1 MRMKFRIIFLLL
13 LFFNI
18 LPASAEYFRNLSLQN
33 GLSQPSVLSIAQDG
47 LGRMWF
53 GTQEGINMYDGEQ
66 ITYVKGMITN
76 IQGDSLWIGNY
87 VPFVVNDSDGNIFFI
102 ADNNLFGYD
111 IHTSTYRQYTEGS
124 ATTALA
130 VCQNEIWYT
139 CKDSLFA
146 YNRRQDASHFKLQL
160 PSRTIN
166 ALTVSETN
174 IYVGMADGLYIFS
187 HDALDRPRFM
197 LEKTDIYSIFECS
210 DKEAWIGTRMQGLYR
225 LRGDELQK
233 VPHTPTSNAGIRN
246 PQIRAFV
253 EDDEHNIW
261 FGTFAGLQK
270 YDTQKQTY
278 TLIQIP
284 QYVGG
289 LNHPSIFSLYKDRQ
303 GTIWIG
309 SYYGGV
315 NYFSPDRSGVVHY
328 DYQTGNLSN
337 LYYSY
342 IGEMVKDKHDNLW
355 ISTDGGGISCVN
367 SNWELIHQFAAGSP
381 NSILYNNIKSICY
394 DRENDCLYVGTHLGG
409 LSRYDIQKNRFYNYQ
424 ENQSG
429 NAVAPRNFIYQV
441 KMWKEKLYLSSREG
455 IFQLDPATNHFT
467 FLFKPHSYCTNFD
480 IDEEGNFYA
489 NQGDKVMIVPL
500 SDLSR
505 KTFLRLKEMGYK
517 GGIARIL
524 ATQEGAYI
532 CTLGSGLLFYNR
544 KAGITTV
551 YNTGNSTLPSNYCY
565 NIKQTAS
572 NKFILTGDRGIML
585 YDPTE
590 QTFIRLGQ
598 KEISLRAPIIRDCGI
613 YISPDNKIYIGDT
626 KGVTLLNEEEFQTS
640 QVEISSLYFST
651 LHINNKLIQPCP
663 DGGTLTEALPFAKE
677 LDLDSEQNNLL
688 IRFAH
693 SDYQNKHAQQG
704 FEYKLE
710 GLDRAWTYTPVPEAR
725 YTNLDPGKYV
735 LYVRMAH
742 ASSQPPIRL
751 AIHIAT
757 PWYATWW
764 AWILYL
770 VTVGSVIIYYAWSK
784 ITKQALARSL
794 EKERIE
800 KRHIEELNQAKLVF
814 FTNVSHEF
822 RTPLTLIV
830 SHIDTLLQN
839 QLLPPQVYNKILKIK
854 QSAQRMTNL
863 VSELLDFRRFT
874 QNRFILQIGKRD
886 IGKFL
891 KEIYLSFSDYAHQSG
906 IRYNFRCNPQEIV
919 CWFDAK
925 QLEKVFFNLLTN
937 AFKYTPEGGEI
948 GITVTTDNGNV
959 KVQIYDTGCGIS
971 DSDSAHIFDRFYQ
984 ADNQR
989 GTEQSPGTGIGLA
1002 LTKSIV
1008 EKHHGTIS
1016 VESEVGKGSTFTITL
1031 SLNMNV
1037 YQNDEHVQF
1046 VDDTP
1051 AEVMAI
1057 NEPPAEDRA
1066 VVPND
1071 ISMPEDGPLH
1081 ETELETDRKLLL
1093 VEDNKE
1099 LLQIL
1104 QQLFEPFYK
1113 IYLANNGKEGLA
1125 LAYEHKP
1132 NLIISD
1138 VMMPEMSGTEMCLQI
1153 KNNIDLCHIPII
1165 LLTALNTTEQNIEGL
1180 NRGADDYISKPF
1192 NAQLLLARANNLVRN
1207 RLLIQHQL
1215 RKQPLS
1221 EIDLTSINPLDQEML
1236 RKTSQIIEEHID
1248 DPDFDIPEL
1257 CKGIGVGR
1265 SLLYSKFKALTG
1277 MTPNNFVLNYRLKH
1291 AATLLRQYSD
1301 IPISEVSDRSG
1312 FSSPVYFSRC
1322 FKNQYGCTPQNYQKG
1337 AAAKEI

>member
-1 MRMKFRIIFLLL
+1 MKNRIILLLL
-13 LFFNI
+13 LFFII
-18 LPASAEYFRNLSLQN
+18 LPANAEYFRNLSLQN

-66 ITYVKGMITN
+66 ITYVKGTVTN
-76 IQGDSLWIGNY
+76 ARGDSLWIGNY
-87 VPFVVNDSDGNIFFI
+87 VPFIVDDNDGNIFFI

-111 IHTSTYRQYTEGS
+111 IRTSAYKQYTTGC

-130 VCQNEIWYT
+130 VCGNEIWYT
-139 CKDSLFA
+139 RNDSLFT
-146 YNRRQDASHFKLQL
+146 YDCRQDTSCFKLVL
-160 PSRTIN
+160 PSHTIN
-166 ALTVSETN
+166 TLTIGKTS
-174 IYVGMADGLYIFS
+174 IYVGMSDGLSIIPRK
-187 HDALDRPRFM
+187 ALHQSRFI
-197 LEKTDIYSIFECS
+197 LKDTDIYSIFESS
-210 DKEAWIGTRMQGLYR
+210 DGEVWIGTRMQGLFR
-225 LRGDELQK
+225 LKDNVMQK
-233 VPHTPTSNAGIRN
+233 VPHTPASNVGIRN
-246 PQIRAFV
+246 PQIRAFA

-270 YDTQKQTY
+270 YDTRKQVY

-328 DYQTGNLSN
+328 DYQAGNLSN

-342 IGEMVKDKHDNLW
+342 IGEMVEDKHRNLW

-367 SNWELIHQFAAGSP
+367 ENWELVHQFAAGQP

-394 DRENDCLYVGTHLGG
+394 DSKNDYLYIGTHLGG
-409 LSRYDIQKNRFYNYQ
+409 LSRYDIQKNKFYNYQ
-424 ENQSG
+424 ENPSANG
-429 NAVAPRNFIYQV
+429 PLPHNFIYQV
-441 KMWKEKLYLSSREG
+441 RMWNDKLYLSSREG
-455 IFQLDPATNHFT
+455 LFQLDPATNHFT
-467 FLFKPHSYCTNFD
+467 FLFKPHSYCANFD
-480 IDEEGNFYA
+480 IDAEGNIYA
-489 NQGDKVMIVPL
+489 NQADKVLIVPL
-500 SDLSR
+500 SDLSQ
-505 KTFLRLKEMGYK
+505 KSFLRLQEMGYK
-517 GGIARIL
+517 GGVARVR
-524 ATQEGAYI
+524 TTKDGAYI
-532 CTLGSGLLFYNR
+532 CTLGSGLLHYNR
-544 KAGITTV
+544 ATKKITA
-551 YNTGNSTLPSNYCY
+551 YNTENSTLPSNYCY
-565 NIKQTAS
+565 NVKQTAS
-572 NKFILTGDRGIML
+572 NKFILTGDRGITL
-585 YDPTE
+585 FDPAE
-590 QTFIRLGQ
+590 RTFIRLGQ
-598 KEISLRAPIIRDCGI
+598 KEIFLRAPIIRDCGI
-613 YISPDNKIYIGDT
+613 YISSTNNIYIGDT
-626 KGVTLLNEEEFQTS
+626 KGVTLLREEEFQTS
-640 QVEISSLYFST
+640 QVEISSLYFSA
-651 LHINNKLIQPCP
+651 LLVNNKLIQPTGE
-663 DGGTLTEALPFAKE
+663 GGILTEALPFTQQ
-677 LDLDSEQNNLL
+677 LDLDSDQNNLL

-710 GLDRAWTYTPVPEAR
+710 GLDKVWTYTPVPEAR
-725 YTNLDPGKYV
+725 YTNLDPGDYT
-735 LYVRMAH
+735 LYVRMAQ
-742 ASSQPPIRL
+742 ASNQPPVRL
-751 AIHIAT
+751 TIHIAT

-764 AWILYL
+764 AWIFYL
-770 VTVGSVIIYYAWSK
+770 ITVGSVIAYYAWNRMAK
-784 ITKQALARSL
+784 LTLARSL
-794 EKERIE
+794 ENERIE

-830 SHIDTLLQN
+830 SHIDTLLQS
-839 QLLPPQVYNKILKIK
+839 QLLPPQVYNKILKIR
-854 QSAQRMTNL
+854 QSSQRMTNL

-874 QNRFILQIGKRD
+874 QNRFTLKIGQRD
-886 IGKFL
+886 MGKFL
-891 KEIYLSFSDYAHQSG
+891 KEIYLSFSDYAHQSN
-906 IRYNFRCNPQEIV
+906 IRYDFRCNPVEIV
-919 CWFDAK
+919 CWFDAR
-925 QLEKVFFNLLTN
+925 QLEKVFFNILSN
-937 AFKYTPEGGEI
+937 AFKYTPAGGEI
-948 GITVTTDNGNV
+948 GITVTTDSGNV
-959 KVQIYDTGCGIS
+959 KIQINDTGCGIS
-971 DSDSAHIFDRFYQ
+971 DTDSARIFDRFFQ
-984 ADNQR
+984 AGNQQ

-1016 VESEVGKGSTFTITL
+1016 VESEVGKGSTFTVTL

-1046 VDDTP
+1046 ADNSSEIITMTEPLQEEKAILPTDTSISQDSLLP
-1051 AEVMAI
+1051 D
-1057 NEPPAEDRA
+1057 ED
-1066 VVPND
+1066 
-1071 ISMPEDGPLH
+1071 PEH
-1081 ETELETDRKLLL
+1081 ERKLLL

-1104 QQLFEPFYK
+1104 QQLFESSYK
-1113 IYLANNGKEGLA
+1113 VYLANNGKEGLA

-1138 VMMPEMSGTEMCLQI
+1138 VMMPEMSGTEMCLQL

-1165 LLTALNTTEQNIEGL
+1165 LLTALNTMEQNIEGL

-1248 DPDFDIPEL
+1248 DSDFDIPEL
-1257 CKGIGVGR
+1257 CKGVGIGR

-1277 MTPNNFVLNYRLKH
+1277 MTPNNFLLNYRLKH
-1291 AATLLRQYSD
+1291 AATLLQQYPD
-1301 IPISEVSDRSG
+1301 LPISEASDRSG

-1322 FKNQYGCTPQNYQKG
+1322 FKNQYGCTPQNYQREVTT
-1337 AAAKEI
+1337 KES

>member
-1 MRMKFRIIFLLL
+1 MKKQIIL
-13 LFFNI
+13 LFLSIFSL
-18 LPASAEYFRNLSLQN
+18 LPAHAEYFRNLSLQN

-66 ITYVKGMITN
+66 ITYVKGTIGN
-76 IQGDSLWIGNY
+76 AQGDSLWIGNY
-87 VPFVVNDSDGNIFFI
+87 VPFIASDDKGNIFFI

-111 IHTSTYRQYTEGS
+111 IHTSAYRQYTAGS
-124 ATTALA
+124 STTALA
-130 VCQNEIWYT
+130 AYQNEIWYT
-139 CKDSLFA
+139 RSDSLFT
-146 YNRRQDASHFKLQL
+146 YDCQQDCSCFKLAF

-166 ALTVSETN
+166 ALTVSEAN
-174 IYVGMADGLYIFS
+174 IYVGMMDGLCVI
-187 HDALDRPRFM
+187 PRNATLKPHFM
-197 LEKTDIYSIFECS
+197 LEDTDIYSIFESS
-210 DKEAWIGTRMQGLYR
+210 DREAWIGTRMQGLYR
-225 LRGDELQK
+225 LKDNVLQK
-233 VPHTPTSNAGIRN
+233 VPHTPMSNVGIRN
-246 PQIRAFV
+246 PQVRAFV

-270 YDTQKQTY
+270 FDIGKQIY

-342 IGEMVKDKHDNLW
+342 IGEMVKDKHGNLW
-355 ISTDGGGISCVN
+355 ISTDGGGLSCVN
-367 SNWELIHQFAAGSP
+367 ESWELLHQFAAGRP

-394 DRENDCLYVGTHLGG
+394 DSKNDYLYIGTHLGG
-409 LSRYDIQKNRFYNYQ
+409 LSRYDIQKKQFYNYQ
-424 ENQSG
+424 QNQLGDTLS
-429 NAVAPRNFIYQV
+429 PRNFIYQV
-441 KMWKEKLYLSSREG
+441 KMWNEKLYLSSREG
-455 IFQLDPATNHFT
+455 VFRLDPATNHFT

-480 IDEEGNFYA
+480 IDKDGNFYA
-489 NQGDKVMIVPL
+489 NQADKVMIISL
-500 SDLSR
+500 SDLSQ
-505 KTFLRLKEMGYK
+505 KHFLRLQDMGYK
-517 GGIARIL
+517 GGIARIR
-524 ATQEGAYI
+524 ATKDGAYI
-532 CTLGSGLLFYNR
+532 CTLGSGLLFYDKNTR
-544 KAGITTV
+544 KVTA
-551 YNTGNSTLPSNYCY
+551 YNTNNSTLPSDYCY
-565 NIKQTAS
+565 NIKQTTS
-572 NKFILTGDRGIML
+572 NKLILTGDRGITL
-585 YDPTE
+585 FDPAE

-598 KEISLRAPIIRDCGI
+598 KEIYLRAPIIRDCGI
-613 YISPDNKIYIGDT
+613 YVSGDNKIYIGDT
-626 KGVTLLNEEEFQTS
+626 KGVTLLTEDEFQTS

-651 LHINNKLIQPCP
+651 LYIDNKQVQPSP
-663 DGGTLTEALPFAKE
+663 EGKILTEALPFTKE
-677 LDLDSEQNNLL
+677 LSLDSEQNNLL

-704 FEYKLE
+704 FEYKLD
-710 GLDRAWTYTPVPEAR
+710 GLDKSWTYTPVSEAR
-725 YTNLDPGKYV
+725 YTNLDPGNYT

-742 ASSQPPIRL
+742 AANQPPIQL

-770 VTVGSVIIYYAWSK
+770 ITAGSVIVYYAWNRMAK
-784 ITKQALARSL
+784 LTLAQSL

-839 QLLPPQVYNKILKIK
+839 QLLPPQVYNKILKMK
-854 QSAQRMTNL
+854 QSAQQMANL

-874 QNRFILQIGKRD
+874 QNRFTLQMGKRD

-891 KEIYLSFSDYAHQSG
+891 KEIFLSFSDYAHQSE
-906 IRYNFRCNPQEIV
+906 ICYNFECNPVEIL

-925 QLEKVFFNLLTN
+925 QLEKVFFNLLSN
-937 AFKYTPEGGEI
+937 AFKYTPNGGEI

-959 KVQIYDTGCGIS
+959 KIQVYDTGCGIS
-971 DSDSAHIFDRFYQ
+971 DSDSVHIFDRFYQ
-984 ADNQR
+984 GENQK
-989 GTEQSPGTGIGLA
+989 GSEQSPGTGIGLA

-1008 EKHHGTIS
+1008 EKHHGTIT
-1016 VESEVGKGSTFTITL
+1016 VESEVGKGSTFTVIL

-1046 VDDTP
+1046 VDNVSEVIMTAEPLPEEKAMLLKDTP
-1051 AEVMAI
+1051 MSE
-1057 NEPPAEDRA
+1057 NNLLQGEDKE
-1066 VVPND
+1066 N
-1071 ISMPEDGPLH
+1071 
-1081 ETELETDRKLLL
+1081 DRKLLL

-1104 QQLFEPFYK
+1104 QQLFAPFYQV
-1113 IYLANNGKEGLA
+1113 YLANNGKEGLA

-1138 VMMPEMSGTEMCLQI
+1138 IMMPEMSGTEMCLQI

-1207 RLLIQHQL
+1207 RLLIQHQI

-1257 CKGIGVGR
+1257 CKGVGIGR

-1291 AATLLRQYSD
+1291 AATLLRQYPD
-1301 IPISEVSDRSG
+1301 LPISEASDRSG

-1322 FKNQYGCTPQNYQKG
+1322 FKNQYGCTPQTYQRGG
-1337 AAAKEI
+1337 ASKEL

>member
-1 MRMKFRIIFLLL
+1 MKNRIIFLLL
-13 LFFNI
+13 LLFSI
-18 LPASAEYFRNLSLQN
+18 LPANAEYFRNLSLQN
-33 GLSQPSVLSIAQDG
+33 GLSQPSVLSITQDG

-76 IQGDSLWIGNY
+76 ARGDSLWIGNY
-87 VPFVVNDSDGNIFFI
+87 VPFIVHDDDGNIFFI

-111 IHTSTYRQYTEGS
+111 IRTSAYKQYTSGGV
-124 ATTALA
+124 TTALA
-130 VCQNEIWYT
+130 AYRNEIWYT
-139 CKDSLFA
+139 CNDSLFT
-146 YNRRQDASHFKLQL
+146 YDRQQTCSRFKLEL
-160 PSRTIN
+160 PSHTIN
-166 ALTVSETN
+166 TLTISANT
-174 IYVGMADGLYIFS
+174 IYVGMADGLCVIPRS
-187 HDALDRPRFM
+187 APTQLRFM
-197 LEKTDIYSIFECS
+197 LKDTDIYSVFES
-210 DKEAWIGTRMQGLYR
+210 SEKEVWIGTRMQGLYR
-225 LRGDELQK
+225 LKNNALQM
-233 VPHTPTSNAGIRN
+233 VPQTSTGNIGIRN

-270 YDTQKQTY
+270 YDVRKQTY
-278 TLIQIP
+278 TMIQIP

-289 LNHPSIFSLYKDRQ
+289 LNHPSIFSLYQDRQ

-315 NYFSPDRSGVVHY
+315 NYFSPDHSGVVHY
-328 DYQTGNLSN
+328 DYQTGNQSN

-342 IGEMVKDKHDNLW
+342 IGEMVEDKHANLW

-367 SNWELIHQFAAGSP
+367 ENWELVHQFAAGNQ
-381 NSILYNNIKSICY
+381 NSIPYNNIKSICY
-394 DRENDCLYVGTHLGG
+394 DPENDYLYIGTHLGG
-409 LSRYDIQKNRFYNYQ
+409 LSRYDIRKKQFYNYQ
-424 ENQSG
+424 NYPSG
-429 NAVAPRNFIYQV
+429 DSPTPHNFIYQV
-441 KMWKEKLYLSSREG
+441 KMWNGKLYLSSREG
-455 IFQLDPATNHFT
+455 IFMLDPVSNRFT

-480 IDEEGNFYA
+480 IDDKGNFYA
-489 NQGDKVMIVPL
+489 NQADKILIVSL
-500 SDLSR
+500 SDLSQ
-505 KTFLRLKEMGYK
+505 KSSLRLLDMGYQ

-532 CTLGSGLLFYNR
+532 CTLGSGLLFYNYQTQE
-544 KAGITTV
+544 ITS
-551 YNTGNSTLPSNYCY
+551 YNAANSTLPSNYCY
-565 NIKQTAS
+565 NIKRTTS
-572 NKFILTGDRGIML
+572 NKLILTGDQGIML
-585 YDPTE
+585 FDPVK
-590 QTFIRLGQ
+590 QTFIRLAQ
-598 KEISLRAPIIRDCGI
+598 KEIYLRAPIIRDCGI
-613 YISPDNKIYIGDT
+613 YVSHANKIYIGDT
-626 KGVTLLNEEEFQTS
+626 KGVTLLSEEEFQTS
-640 QVEISSLYFST
+640 QVEISSLYFSM
-651 LHINNKLIQPCP
+651 LHVNNKLIQPSP
-663 DGGTLTEALPFAKE
+663 DGQILTEALPFVKQ
-677 LDLDSEQNNLL
+677 LTLDSEQNNLL

-710 GLDRAWTYTPVPEAR
+710 GLDKVWTYTPVPEAR
-725 YTNLDPGKYV
+725 YTNLDPGNYT
-735 LYVRMAH
+735 LYVRLAH
-742 ASSQPPIRL
+742 TTDQPPISL

-770 VTVGSVIIYYAWSK
+770 LTIGSVIAYYAWNR
-784 ITKQALARSL
+784 ITKLALARSL

-800 KRHIEELNQAKLVF
+800 KRHIEELNHAKLVF

-830 SHIDTLLQN
+830 SHIDTLLQS

-854 QSAQRMTNL
+854 QSSQRMTNL

-874 QNRFILQIGKRD
+874 QNRFTLQIGKRD
-886 IGKFL
+886 IAKFL
-891 KEIYLSFSDYAHQSG
+891 KEIYLSFSDYAHQAN
-906 IRYNFRCNPQEIV
+906 IRYQFLCNPVEIV

-925 QLEKVFFNLLTN
+925 QLEKVFFNLLSN

-948 GITVTTDNGNV
+948 GITVSTESGNV
-959 KVQIYDTGCGIS
+959 KIQIYDTGCGIS
-971 DSDSAHIFDRFYQ
+971 DSDTARIFDRFYQ
-984 ADNQR
+984 ADNQQ

-1002 LTKSIV
+1002 LTKSII
-1008 EKHHGTIS
+1008 EKHHGEIS
-1016 VESEVGKGSTFTITL
+1016 VASEVGKGSTFTITL

-1046 VDDTP
+1046 VDNVPEVITTAEPLEEEKATLPGDTY
-1051 AEVMAI
+1051 MS
-1057 NEPPAEDRA
+1057 ED
-1066 VVPND
+1066 
-1071 ISMPEDGPLH
+1071 SLLQ
-1081 ETELETDRKLLL
+1081 ETEQENDRKLLL

-1104 QQLFEPFYK
+1104 QQLFEPFYQV
-1113 IYLANNGKEGLA
+1113 YLASNGKEGLA

-1138 VMMPEMSGTEMCLQI
+1138 IMMPEMTGTEMCLQI

-1248 DPDFDIPEL
+1248 DPEFDIPEL
-1257 CKGIGVGR
+1257 CKGVGIGR

-1291 AATLLRQYSD
+1291 AATLLRQYPD
-1301 IPISEVSDRSG
+1301 LPISEASDRSG

-1337 AAAKEI
+1337 AAAKES

>member
-1 MRMKFRIIFLLL
+1 MKNRITFLLL
-13 LFFNI
+13 LLFSIHTAN
-18 LPASAEYFRNLSLQN
+18 AEYFRNLSLQH

-66 ITYVKGMITN
+66 ITYVKGTITN
-76 IQGDSLWIGNY
+76 AQGDSLWIGNY
-87 VPFVVNDSDGNIFFI
+87 VSFIVDDNDGNIFFI

-111 IHTSTYRQYTEGS
+111 IRTSAYKQYTTGY

-130 VCQNEIWYT
+130 VCDNEIWYT
-139 CKDSLFA
+139 HKDSLFTF
-146 YNRRQDASHFKLQL
+146 NRRQDASSFQLVL
-160 PSRTIN
+160 PSHTIN
-166 ALTVSETN
+166 TLTVSKTC
-174 IYVGMADGLYIFS
+174 IYVGMPDGLSIIPRK
-187 HDALDRPRFM
+187 ALDQSRFM
-197 LEKTDIYSIFECS
+197 LKDTDIYSVFECS
-210 DKEAWIGTRMQGLYR
+210 GGEVWIGTRMQGLFR
-225 LRGDELQK
+225 LKDNVIQE
-233 VPHTPTSNAGIRN
+233 VPHTPAGNAGIRN
-246 PQIRAFV
+246 PQIRAFA
-253 EDDEHNIW
+253 EDDERNIW

-270 YDTQKQTY
+270 YDARKQSY

-289 LNHPSIFSLYKDRQ
+289 LNHPSIFSLCKDRE

-309 SYYGGV
+309 SFYGGV

-328 DYQTGNLSN
+328 DYQAGNLSN

-342 IGEMVKDKHDNLW
+342 IGEMVEDKHHNLW

-367 SNWELIHQFAAGSP
+367 ENWELVHQFAAGQP

-394 DRENDCLYVGTHLGG
+394 DSKNDYLYIGTHLGG
-409 LSRYDIQKNRFYNYQ
+409 LSRYDIQKNKFYNYQ
-424 ENQSG
+424 QYPSG
-429 NAVAPRNFIYQV
+429 DAPLPHNFIYQV
-441 KMWKEKLYLSSREG
+441 RMWNGTLYLSSREG
-455 IFQLDPATNHFT
+455 FFQLDPATNRFT
-467 FLFKPHSYCTNFD
+467 FLFKPYSYCTNFD
-480 IDEEGNFYA
+480 IDVAGNLYA
-489 NQGDKVMIVPL
+489 NQGDKVLIVPL
-500 SDLSR
+500 SDLSQ
-505 KTFLRLKEMGYK
+505 KSFLRLQEMGYK
-517 GGIARIL
+517 GSVARVR
-524 ATQEGAYI
+524 AAKDGAYI
-532 CTLGSGLLFYNR
+532 CTLGSGLLYYDRRTN
-544 KAGITTV
+544 KITT
-551 YNTGNSTLPSNYCY
+551 YNVENSTLPSNYCY
-565 NIKQTAS
+565 NVKQTAS
-572 NKFILTGDRGIML
+572 NKFILTGDKGITL
-585 YDPTE
+585 FDPAE
-590 QTFIRLGQ
+590 QSFIRLGQ
-598 KEISLRAPIIRDCGI
+598 KEIFLRAPIIRDCGI
-613 YISPDNKIYIGDT
+613 YISPTNKIYIGDT

-640 QVEISSLYFST
+640 QVEISSLYFSA
-651 LHINNKLIQPCP
+651 LHVNNKLIQPSTEE
-663 DGGTLTEALPFAKE
+663 GILTEALPFMKR
-677 LDLDSEQNNLL
+677 LNLDSEQNNLL

-693 SDYQNKHAQQG
+693 SDYQNKHTQQG

-710 GLDRAWTYTPVPEAR
+710 GLDKVWTYTPVPEAR
-725 YTNLDPGKYV
+725 YTNLDPGDYT

-742 ASSQPPIRL
+742 ASSQPPIQL

-757 PWYATWW
+757 PWYDTWW
-764 AWILYL
+764 AWIFYL
-770 VTVGSVIIYYAWSK
+770 VTVGSVIAYYAWNRMAK
-784 ITKQALARSL
+784 LALARSL
-794 EKERIE
+794 ENERME

-854 QSAQRMTNL
+854 QSSQRMTNL

-874 QNRFILQIGKRD
+874 QNRFILQIGQRD
-886 IGKFL
+886 MGKFL
-891 KEIYLSFSDYAHQSG
+891 KEIYLSFSDYAHQSN
-906 IRYNFRCNPQEIV
+906 IRYEFRCNPVEVI

-925 QLEKVFFNLLTN
+925 QLEKVFFNLLSN

-948 GITVTTDNGNV
+948 GITVTTDSGNV
-959 KVQIYDTGCGIS
+959 KIQINDTGCGIS
-971 DSDSAHIFDRFYQ
+971 DSDSARIFDRFYQ
-984 ADNQR
+984 ADNQQ

-1008 EKHHGTIS
+1008 EKHHGTIL
-1016 VESEVGKGSTFTITL
+1016 VESEVGKGSVFTVTL
-1031 SLNMNV
+1031 SLHINA
-1037 YQNDEHVQF
+1037 YQQDEHVQF
-1046 VDDTP
+1046 VDDAP
-1051 AEVMAI
+1051 EVITMS
-1057 NEPPAEDRA
+1057 EPLEEKKTVLPT
-1066 VVPND
+1066 D
-1071 ISMPEDGPLH
+1071 ISMQEDNLLANEEPEH
-1081 ETELETDRKLLL
+1081 ERKLLL

-1113 IYLANNGKEGLA
+1113 VYLANNGKEGLA
-1125 LAYEHKP
+1125 LTYEHKP

-1207 RLLIQHQL
+1207 RLLMQHQL

-1257 CKGIGVGR
+1257 CKGVGIGR

-1277 MTPNNFVLNYRLKH
+1277 MTPNNFLLNYRLKH
-1291 AATLLRQYSD
+1291 AATLLQQYSD
-1301 IPISEVSDRSG
+1301 LPIAEVSDRSG

-1322 FKNQYGCTPQNYQKG
+1322 FKNQYGCTPQGYQRGG
-1337 AAAKEI
+1337 APKES

>member
-1 MRMKFRIIFLLL
+1 MKNRIIILFLLL
-13 LFFNI
+13 FSI
-18 LPASAEYFRNLSLQN
+18 LPANAEYFRNLSLQN
-33 GLSQPSVLSIAQDG
+33 GLSQPSVLSITQDG

-76 IQGDSLWIGNY
+76 VQGDSLWIGNY
-87 VPFVVNDSDGNIFFI
+87 VPFIIHDEDGNIFFI

-111 IHTSTYRQYTEGS
+111 IRTSVYKQYTSGNV
-124 ATTALA
+124 TTALA
-130 VCQNEIWYT
+130 AHRNEIWYT
-139 CKDSLFA
+139 CSDSLFT
-146 YNRRQDASHFKLQL
+146 YDRQQACSRFKLKL
-160 PSRTIN
+160 PSHTIN
-166 ALTVSETN
+166 TLTISEST
-174 IYVGMADGLYIFS
+174 IYVGMADGLCVIPQK
-187 HDALDRPRFM
+187 ALGQLRFM
-197 LEKTDIYSIFECS
+197 LKDTDIYSVFESS
-210 DKEAWIGTRMQGLYR
+210 DGEVWIGTRMQGLFR
-225 LRGDELQK
+225 LKENVLQK
-233 VPHTPTSNAGIRN
+233 VPHTPASNAGIRN
-246 PQIRAFV
+246 PQIRAFA
-253 EDDEHNIW
+253 EDDERNVW

-270 YDTQKQTY
+270 YDARKQVY
-278 TLIQIP
+278 TFIQIP

-309 SYYGGV
+309 SFYGGV

-328 DYQTGNLSN
+328 DYQAGNLSN

-342 IGEMVKDKHDNLW
+342 IGEMVEDKHRNLW

-367 SNWELIHQFAAGSP
+367 ESWELVHQFAAGQP

-394 DRENDCLYVGTHLGG
+394 DNKNDYLYIGTHLGG
-409 LSRYDIQKNRFYNYQ
+409 LSRYDIQKNKFYNYQ
-424 ENQSG
+424 EHLSG
-429 NAVAPRNFIYQV
+429 NARLPHNFIYQV
-441 KMWKEKLYLSSREG
+441 RIWNDKIYLSSREG
-455 IFQLDPATNHFT
+455 LFQLDPDTNQFT
-467 FLFKPHSYCTNFD
+467 FLFKPNSYCTNFD
-480 IDEEGNFYA
+480 IDAEGNLYA
-489 NQGDKVMIVPL
+489 NQADKVMIVPL
-500 SDLSR
+500 SDLSQ
-505 KTFLRLKEMGYK
+505 KNFLRLQEMGYK
-517 GGIARIL
+517 GGIARIR
-524 ATQEGAYI
+524 ATKGGAYI
-532 CTLGSGLLFYNR
+532 CTLGSGLLYYDR
-544 KAGITTV
+544 ETKKITA

-572 NKFILTGDRGIML
+572 NKFILTGDQGITL
-585 YDPTE
+585 FDPVS

-598 KEISLRAPIIRDCGI
+598 KEIFLRAPIIRDCGI
-613 YISPDNKIYIGDT
+613 YISSTNNIYIGDT
-626 KGVTLLNEEEFQTS
+626 KGVTLLREEEFQTS
-640 QVEISSLYFST
+640 QVEISSLYFSA
-651 LHINNKLIQPCP
+651 LHVNNILIQPH
-663 DGGTLTEALPFAKE
+663 DEERILTEALPFTKQI
-677 LDLDSEQNNLL
+677 DLHSDQNNLL

-693 SDYQNKHAQQG
+693 SDYQNKYAQQG

-710 GLDRAWTYTPVPEAR
+710 GLDKAWTYTPVPEAR
-725 YTNLDPGKYV
+725 YTNLDPGNYT

-742 ASSQPPIRL
+742 ASNQPPVSL
-751 AIHIAT
+751 PIHIAT

-764 AWILYL
+764 AWIIYL
-770 VTVGSVIIYYAWSK
+770 FTVGSVIAYYAWNR
-784 ITKQALARSL
+784 ITKLALARSL
-794 EKERIE
+794 ENERIE
-800 KRHIEELNQAKLVF
+800 KRHMEELNHAKLVF

-830 SHIDTLLQN
+830 SHIDTLLQS

-854 QSAQRMTNL
+854 QSSQQMTNL

-874 QNRFILQIGKRD
+874 QNRFTLQIGKRD
-886 IGKFL
+886 IAKFL
-891 KEIYLSFSDYAHQSG
+891 KEIYLSFSDYAHQANIS
-906 IRYNFRCNPQEIV
+906 YKFLCNPVEIV

-925 QLEKVFFNLLTN
+925 QLEKVFFNLLSN
-937 AFKYTPEGGEI
+937 AFKYTPAGGEI
-948 GITVTTDNGNV
+948 GITIATESGNV
-959 KVQIYDTGCGIS
+959 KIQIYDTGCGIS
-971 DSDSAHIFDRFYQ
+971 DSDTIRIFDRFYQ
-984 ADNQR
+984 ADNQQ

-1008 EKHHGTIS
+1008 EKHHGLIS
-1016 VESEVGKGSTFTITL
+1016 VTSEVGKGSTFTVTL
-1031 SLNMNV
+1031 SLHMNV

-1046 VDDTP
+1046 VDNVPEVITTTEP
-1051 AEVMAI
+1051 LAE
-1057 NEPPAEDRA
+1057 EK
-1066 VVPND
+1066 VVL
-1071 ISMPEDGPLH
+1071 PEDTSLSEDGLLQ
-1081 ETELETDRKLLL
+1081 ETEQENDRTVLL

-1104 QQLFEPFYK
+1104 QQLFEPFYQV
-1113 IYLANNGKEGLA
+1113 YLASNGKEGLA
-1125 LAYEHKP
+1125 LAYEYKP

-1138 VMMPEMSGTEMCLQI
+1138 IMMPEMTGTEMCLQL

-1257 CKGIGVGR
+1257 CKGVGIGR

-1277 MTPNNFVLNYRLKH
+1277 MTPNNFVLNYRLRH
-1291 AATLLRQYSD
+1291 AATLLRQYPD
-1301 IPISEVSDRSG
+1301 LPISEASDRSG

-1322 FKNQYGCTPQNYQKG
+1322 FKNQYGCTPQNYQKE
-1337 AAAKEI
+1337 AAAKES

>member
-1 MRMKFRIIFLLL
+1 MKNRIIFLLL
-13 LFFNI
+13 LLFSI
-18 LPASAEYFRNLSLQN
+18 LPANAEYFRNLSLQN
-33 GLSQPSVLSIAQDG
+33 GLSQPSVLSITQDG

-76 IQGDSLWIGNY
+76 ARGDSLWIGNY
-87 VPFVVNDSDGNIFFI
+87 VPFIVHDDDGNIFFI

-111 IHTSTYRQYTEGS
+111 IRTSAYKQYTSGGV
-124 ATTALA
+124 TTALA
-130 VCQNEIWYT
+130 AYRNEIWYT
-139 CKDSLFA
+139 CNDSLFT
-146 YNRRQDASHFKLQL
+146 YDRQQTCSRFKLEL
-160 PSRTIN
+160 PSHTIN
-166 ALTVSETN
+166 TLTISANT
-174 IYVGMADGLYIFS
+174 IYVGMADGLCVIPRN
-187 HDALDRPRFM
+187 APKQLRFM
-197 LEKTDIYSIFECS
+197 LKDTDIYSVFES
-210 DKEAWIGTRMQGLYR
+210 SEKEVWIGTRMQGLYR
-225 LRGDELQK
+225 LKNNALQM
-233 VPHTPTSNAGIRN
+233 VPQTSTGNIGIRN

-270 YDTQKQTY
+270 YDVRKQTY
-278 TLIQIP
+278 TMIQIP

-289 LNHPSIFSLYKDRQ
+289 LNHPSIFSLYQDRQ

-315 NYFSPDRSGVVHY
+315 NYFSPDHSGVVHY
-328 DYQTGNLSN
+328 DYQTGNQSN

-342 IGEMVKDKHDNLW
+342 IGEMVEDKHANLW

-367 SNWELIHQFAAGSP
+367 ENWELVHQFAAGNQ
-381 NSILYNNIKSICY
+381 NSIPYNNIKSICY
-394 DRENDCLYVGTHLGG
+394 DPENDYLYIGTHLGG
-409 LSRYDIQKNRFYNYQ
+409 LSRYDIRKKQFYNYQ
-424 ENQSG
+424 NYSSG
-429 NAVAPRNFIYQV
+429 DSPTPHNFIYQV
-441 KMWKEKLYLSSREG
+441 KIWNGKLYLSSREG
-455 IFQLDPATNHFT
+455 IFMLDPVSNRFT

-480 IDEEGNFYA
+480 IDDKGNFYA
-489 NQGDKVMIVPL
+489 NQADKVLIVSL
-500 SDLSR
+500 SDLSQ
-505 KTFLRLKEMGYK
+505 KSSLRLLDMGYQ

-532 CTLGSGLLFYNR
+532 CTLGSGLLFYNYQTQE
-544 KAGITTV
+544 ITS
-551 YNTGNSTLPSNYCY
+551 YNAANSTLPSNYCY
-565 NIKQTAS
+565 NIKRTTS
-572 NKFILTGDRGIML
+572 NKLILTGDQGIML
-585 YDPTE
+585 FDPVK
-590 QTFIRLGQ
+590 QTFIRLAQ
-598 KEISLRAPIIRDCGI
+598 KEIYLRAPIIRDCGI
-613 YISPDNKIYIGDT
+613 YVSHANKIYIGDT
-626 KGVTLLNEEEFQTS
+626 KGVTLLSEEEFQTS
-640 QVEISSLYFST
+640 QVEISSLYFSM
-651 LHINNKLIQPCP
+651 LHVNNKLIQPSP
-663 DGGTLTEALPFAKE
+663 DGQILTEALPFVKQ
-677 LDLDSEQNNLL
+677 LTLDSEQNNLL

-710 GLDRAWTYTPVPEAR
+710 GLDKVWTYTPVPEAR
-725 YTNLDPGKYV
+725 YTNLDPGNYT
-735 LYVRMAH
+735 LYVRLAH
-742 ASSQPPIRL
+742 TTDQPPISL

-770 VTVGSVIIYYAWSK
+770 LTIGSVIAYYAWNR
-784 ITKQALARSL
+784 ITKLALARSL

-800 KRHIEELNQAKLVF
+800 KRHIEELNHAKLVF

-830 SHIDTLLQN
+830 SHIDTLLQSP
-839 QLLPPQVYNKILKIK
+839 LLPPQVYNKILKIK
-854 QSAQRMTNL
+854 QSSQRMTNL

-874 QNRFILQIGKRD
+874 QNRFTLQIGKRD
-886 IGKFL
+886 IAKFL
-891 KEIYLSFSDYAHQSG
+891 KEIYLSFSDYAHQAN
-906 IRYNFRCNPQEIV
+906 IRYQFLCNPVEIV

-925 QLEKVFFNLLTN
+925 QLEKVFFNLLSN

-948 GITVTTDNGNV
+948 GITVSTESGNV
-959 KVQIYDTGCGIS
+959 KIQIYDTGCGIS
-971 DSDSAHIFDRFYQ
+971 DSDTARIFDRFYQ
-984 ADNQR
+984 ADNQQ

-1002 LTKSIV
+1002 LTKSII
-1008 EKHHGTIS
+1008 EKHHGEIS
-1016 VESEVGKGSTFTITL
+1016 VASEVGKGSTFTITL

-1046 VDDTP
+1046 VDNVPEVITTAEPLEEEKAMLPSDTY
-1051 AEVMAI
+1051 MS
-1057 NEPPAEDRA
+1057 ED
-1066 VVPND
+1066 
-1071 ISMPEDGPLH
+1071 SLLQ
-1081 ETELETDRKLLL
+1081 ETEQENDRKLLL

-1104 QQLFEPFYK
+1104 QQLFEPFYQV
-1113 IYLANNGKEGLA
+1113 YLASNGKEGLA

-1138 VMMPEMSGTEMCLQI
+1138 IMMPEMTGTEMCLQI

-1248 DPDFDIPEL
+1248 DPEFDIPEL
-1257 CKGIGVGR
+1257 CKGVGIGR

-1291 AATLLRQYSD
+1291 AATLLRQYPD
-1301 IPISEVSDRSG
+1301 LPISEASDRSG

-1322 FKNQYGCTPQNYQKG
+1322 FRNQYGCTPQNYQKG
-1337 AAAKEI
+1337 AAAKES